1 MFLKIFFSIY
11 SFKYPC
17 KTNHFIIFSSSKTP
31 MQSLSFAQKKQ
42 PKMLKKPSLV
52 MKKEPR
58 RKYYSTALVKLK
70 ELKTFWQYLKHV
82 LKEWRQIQWKSK
94 IQKLKPVSFF
104 GHQAQL
110 DYPKEF
116 VIVIGVPY
124 ISWDM
129 PKLLTHLMHLQL
141 QQHAFFML
149 VGFWLELWL

>member
-1 MFLKIFFSIY
+1 
-11 SFKYPC
+11 
-17 KTNHFIIFSSSKTP
+17 
-31 MQSLSFAQKKQ
+31 
-42 PKMLKKPSLV
+42 

-58 RKYYSTALVKLK
+58 KKYYYTALVKLK

-116 VIVIGVPY
+116 VTVIGVPY
-124 ISWDM
+124 ILWDIA
-129 PKLLTHLMHLQL
+129 KRLSHLMHLQF